1 MRLETWPKIVCSCQ
15 VMLPRIAEVQALHL
29 SSLRDIWTVQ
39 HCWGR
44 EARCSSCC
52 VETSLAEL
60 YPPGERWESMY
71 LDYFIKKGEEGKL
84 HVMYLYISLYYPF
97 ICTNHSRYNHNYE
110 PERNDFSLNLR
121 QYRSPIFNCRKIYQY
136 RKAKACTVLMYYH
149 KYSLLSQMEI
159 RNRAVLCNYNV
170 MH

>member
-1 MRLETWPKIVCSCQ
+1 MLKLLRGDQPCRALPTWGAVGEYVSRLF
-15 VMLPRIAEVQALHL
+15 
-29 SSLRDIWTVQ
+29 
-39 HCWGR
+39 
-44 EARCSSCC
+44 
-52 VETSLAEL
+52 
-60 YPPGERWESMY
+60 Y
-71 LDYFIKKGEEGKL
+71 KKGEEGKL

-170 MH
+170 MHQLNSQALKQIINLNADLPSFRDHHVNY